1 MNKRDLNEL
10 EQLRTKFRDLELQ
23 HIALLSSS
31 IIDKQLL
38 RQMTVVADNLRRDLE
53 WIKNYE

>member
-1 MNKRDLNEL
+1 MNKRELNEL
-10 EQLRTKFRDLELQ
+10 EQLRTKFKDLERR

-31 IIDKQLL
+31 IIDNQLL